1 MDWITGLQKAID
13 YIEDNLTEKLDYN
26 EIAKKAYSSNF
37 HFQRI
42 FSILCGY
49 TIGEYIRKRR
59 LTLAGNE
66 LISTNT
72 KIINIA
78 LKYGY
83 DSHESFSRAFTKFH
97 GINPSQ
103 VRINNTNL
111 KSFSRLSVKL
121 ILEGGNIMDY
131 RIEKK
136 GAFKVVSKKEHFL
149 GGQEISKKQIQEF
162 WNKCT
167 NENIIQK
174 LCNYITPNS
183 IFGDAIIGISFD
195 TPDIGDFDYAIG
207 AYYDGGDV
215 DKDLSVE
222 EIPAFTWAIFKCV
235 GAMPEAFQKL
245 WKKIYTEFFP
255 ASEYKPSGG
264 MCFEVYFND
273 DVLSEDYVCEFWIS
287 VEKK

>member
-1 MDWITGLQKAID
+1 
-13 YIEDNLTEKLDYN
+13 
-26 EIAKKAYSSNF
+26 
-37 HFQRI
+37 
-42 FSILCGY
+42 
-49 TIGEYIRKRR
+49 
-59 LTLAGNE
+59 
-66 LISTNT
+66 
-72 KIINIA
+72 
-78 LKYGY
+78 
-83 DSHESFSRAFTKFH
+83 
-97 GINPSQ
+97 
-103 VRINNTNL
+103 
-111 KSFSRLSVKL
+111 
-121 ILEGGNIMDY
+121 MDY

-273 DVLSEDYVCEFWIS
+273 NVLSEDYVCEFWIS

>member
-13 YIEDNLTEKLDYN
+13 YVEDNLTEKLDYN

-136 GAFKVVSKKEHFL
+136 KLLKLFQRKNIFWEVRKSAKSKFK
-149 GGQEISKKQIQEF
+149 
-162 WNKCT
+162 N
-167 NENIIQK
+167 
-174 LCNYITPNS
+174 
-183 IFGDAIIGISFD
+183 FGIN
-195 TPDIGDFDYAIG
+195 
-207 AYYDGGDV
+207 V
-215 DKDLSVE
+215 Q
-222 EIPAFTWAIFKCV
+222 
-235 GAMPEAFQKL
+235 M
-245 WKKIYTEFFP
+245 KI
-255 ASEYKPSGG
+255 
-264 MCFEVYFND
+264 
-273 DVLSEDYVCEFWIS
+273 
-287 VEKK
+287 